1 MKVTVILAILLL
13 FNVTAAIGA
22 QETQLSQFERETNE
36 INMQLLNTASL
47 DEVNQFIA
55 KANRELHK
63 DLPLLSAQ
71 TLANIAA
78 NGLNTDWKQLWQSI
92 MMLFIKETTANLHL
106 MGKLLFLAVLCA
118 LLQNLQNSFENSSI
132 SLLSYSTCFIFLT
145 VIALTA
151 FYNALDMVRQ
161 TVSTIVNFME
171 ALLPLL
177 LSLLAG
183 MGAFTTAALFTPLM
197 LFVVSSVSILI
208 KDVILPLIFLTG
220 VLECVNYFSDK
231 YRVSNL
237 ASIFKQMSVV
247 TLCLTLV
254 LFIGF
259 ITIQGVA
266 GGVADGLAL
275 RTAKFATTTFVP
287 VVGKMFADTIE
298 LVAGASLLMK
308 NAIGIFGVITI
319 LVLCALPLV
328 KLISLIFVIKIAG
341 ALVQPMGDEKMA
353 KCLDGIGN
361 NLWLVFGALATV
373 VLMLFLAITMIVGA
387 GSMALMLR

>member
-1 MKVTVILAILLL
+1 MKITVILAILML

-22 QETQLSQFERETNE
+22 PEMQLSQLEQETNE

-47 DEVNQFIA
+47 DHVNQFIA
-55 KANRELHK
+55 TANRELHK

-71 TLANIAA
+71 TIANIAA

-183 MGAFTTAALFTPLM
+183 MGAFTTAALLHH
-197 LFVVSSVSILI
+197 
-208 KDVILPLIFLTG
+208 
-220 VLECVNYFSDK
+220 
-231 YRVSNL
+231 
-237 ASIFKQMSVV
+237 
-247 TLCLTLV
+247 
-254 LFIGF
+254 
-259 ITIQGVA
+259 
-266 GGVADGLAL
+266 
-275 RTAKFATTTFVP
+275 
-287 VVGKMFADTIE
+287 
-298 LVAGASLLMK
+298 
-308 NAIGIFGVITI
+308 
-319 LVLCALPLV
+319 
-328 KLISLIFVIKIAG
+328 
-341 ALVQPMGDEKMA
+341 
-353 KCLDGIGN
+353 
-361 NLWLVFGALATV
+361 
-373 VLMLFLAITMIVGA
+373 
-387 GSMALMLR
+387 

>member
-1 MKVTVILAILLL
+1 MKITVILAILML

-22 QETQLSQFERETNE
+22 PEMQLSQLEQETNE

-47 DEVNQFIA
+47 DHVNQFIA
-55 KANRELHK
+55 TANRELHK

-71 TLANIAA
+71 TIANIAA

>member
-183 MGAFTTAALFTPLM
+183 MGAFTSAALFTPLM

-231 YRVSNL
+231 YRVGNL
-237 ASIFKQMSVV
+237 AGIFKQMSVV

-361 NLWLVFGALATV
+361 NLWLVFGALSTV

>member
-132 SLLSYSTCFIFLT
+132 SLLSYSTCFIFLM

-183 MGAFTTAALFTPLM
+183 MGAFTSAALFTPLM

-231 YRVSNL
+231 YRVGNL
-237 ASIFKQMSVV
+237 AGIFKQMSVV

-361 NLWLVFGALATV
+361 NLWLVFGALSTV